1 MNESQEVIK
10 FSLADEQLHFEIDG
24 PAIDIK
30 QGLNFIIAQ
39 SVRFGRIDALA
50 IESMI
55 DVIEQLL
62 EKLKLDFHQQRTAQT
77 TDQYMQRLSTLFLN
91 DEKCIDRMM
100 LEHAFNEFIESLEY
114 YTEQVDH
121 EFKLWVYFVLIR
133 EMMHHW
139 NVSQINLLKRVI
151 E

>member
-24 PAIDIK
+24 QAIDIK

-39 SVRFGRIDALA
+39 SMRFGRIDTLV

-77 TDQYMQRLSTLFLN
+77 ADQYMQRLSMLFLN

-100 LEHAFNEFIESLEY
+100 LEHAFNEYIERLKY
-114 YTEQVDH
+114 YTEQVNHD
-121 EFKLWVYFVLIR
+121 FKLWAYFVLIR

-139 NVSQINLLKRVI
+139 NVSQINLNN
-151 E
+151 

>member
-1 MNESQEVIK
+1 MNESKEVMV

-24 PAIDIK
+24 QAIDIK
-30 QGLNFIIAQ
+30 QGLNFIIAK
-39 SVRFGRIDALA
+39 SKYFGRIDALA

-62 EKLKLDFHQQRTAQT
+62 EKLKLNFHQQRTAQT

-91 DEKCIDRMM
+91 DEKCIDRVM
-100 LEHAFNEFIESLEY
+100 LEHAFNEYVERLEY

-121 EFKLWVYFVLIR
+121 DFKLWAYFVLIR

-139 NVSQINLLKRVI
+139 NVSQINLLKSVI

>member
-1 MNESQEVIK
+1 MNESKAVMV
-10 FSLADEQLHFEIDG
+10 FSLADEQLHFQIDG
-24 PAIDIK
+24 QEIEIQ

-39 SVRFGRIDALA
+39 SMRFGRIDTLV

-77 TDQYMQRLSTLFLN
+77 ADQYMQRLSMLFLN
-91 DEKCIDRMM
+91 DEKCIDRVM
-100 LEHAFNEFIESLEY
+100 LEHAFNEFIERLEY
-114 YTEQVDH
+114 YTEQVNHDL
-121 EFKLWVYFVLIR
+121 KLWAYFVLIR

-139 NVSQINLLKRVI
+139 NVSQINLNN
-151 E
+151 